1 MALAAMLPSV
11 MQAASIDVVTT
22 LAPLNATTGS
32 GVRGVHALTASQTWT
47 ANNEYFLTDRVFIPK
62 GIVLVIEPGTKIF
75 GITSDPNSTPTNKAD
90 DKVGALV
97 AARGGMLI
105 ADGTAAKP
113 IVFSSVADWEAQ
125 NNTDSPFDAD
135 VLVSSAPTKTSSG
148 QWGGVVLL
156 GNAYINHLNGTSG
169 TVLGNAT
176 IEGFVP
182 ASSPSDDADSPALP
196 DAIEYGF
203 DSSNTRDDYDSSG
216 VLRYVSIRHG
226 GYEFEAAKE
235 INGLTLGGVGAG
247 TIIDYVEVY
256 ANQDDGIEFFGG
268 TVSTKHLC
276 LAYNQDDN
284 FDFDSGHT
292 GTHQFLFSIADPG
305 MADGGWEADGIEGTT
320 TTGAAYEAAFVG
332 TTFTNA
338 SDKVLK
344 TGVTLSKPIVYNAT
358 LIGAGRNNT
367 FSTIAAGYGQVL
379 TEKGHHGLI
388 FDDFFNGELY
398 NSVIDDFA
406 QDVLFLR
413 DSGNKS
419 TGATAAIAYNTIG
432 RFGSAV
438 NPQVDTA
445 TAAGTIATSGNVT
458 VTVTGALVT
467 GSPLS
472 VSVAAL
478 NTDTASVWAGKVRVA
493 LAALPAITTSYN
505 VSGTDTSIVIS
516 TKVNASN
523 DTTLNIALAN
533 GTTTGVTAAATSAN
547 TVLGN
552 AAASVN
558 SGGGSNNAT
567 YVNGA
572 NTPNLIYNAS
582 TGVAL
587 DGNSNPNTDPQYTT
601 YTRNGSNVLTA
612 INPIPAS
619 GSPLLSSSLQT
630 GAPVTVTYRGAFGT
644 TNWAAGWTK
653 FSATGILQGAAE
665 GSAPFADADSDG
677 ISDTLED
684 NAALTTLGFNKN
696 VNNVSPTNLFSSIY
710 TAASILDLRTT
721 AGVTVQK
728 VGNTATLTVPVQKS
742 TGLNTWAPA
751 GNMTLGVDVSASPTK
766 EFYRLQVQDA
776 N

>member
-268 TVSTKHLC
+268 TVS
-276 LAYNQDDN
+276 
-284 FDFDSGHT
+284 
-292 GTHQFLFSIADPG
+292 I
-305 MADGGWEADGIEGTT
+305 
-320 TTGAAYEAAFVG
+320 
-332 TTFTNA
+332 
-338 SDKVLK
+338 
-344 TGVTLSKPIVYNAT
+344 
-358 LIGAGRNNT
+358 
-367 FSTIAAGYGQVL
+367 
-379 TEKGHHGLI
+379 
-388 FDDFFNGELY
+388 
-398 NSVIDDFA
+398 
-406 QDVLFLR
+406 
-413 DSGNKS
+413 
-419 TGATAAIAYNTIG
+419 
-432 RFGSAV
+432 
-438 NPQVDTA
+438 
-445 TAAGTIATSGNVT
+445 
-458 VTVTGALVT
+458 
-467 GSPLS
+467 
-472 VSVAAL
+472 
-478 NTDTASVWAGKVRVA
+478 
-493 LAALPAITTSYN
+493 
-505 VSGTDTSIVIS
+505 
-516 TKVNASN
+516 
-523 DTTLNIALAN
+523 
-533 GTTTGVTAAATSAN
+533 
-547 TVLGN
+547 
-552 AAASVN
+552 
-558 SGGGSNNAT
+558 
-567 YVNGA
+567 
-572 NTPNLIYNAS
+572 
-582 TGVAL
+582 
-587 DGNSNPNTDPQYTT
+587 
-601 YTRNGSNVLTA
+601 
-612 INPIPAS
+612 
-619 GSPLLSSSLQT
+619 
-630 GAPVTVTYRGAFGT
+630 
-644 TNWAAGWTK
+644 
-653 FSATGILQGAAE
+653 
-665 GSAPFADADSDG
+665 
-677 ISDTLED
+677 
-684 NAALTTLGFNKN
+684 
-696 VNNVSPTNLFSSIY
+696 
-710 TAASILDLRTT
+710 
-721 AGVTVQK
+721 
-728 VGNTATLTVPVQKS
+728 
-742 TGLNTWAPA
+742 
-751 GNMTLGVDVSASPTK
+751 SASPTTK
-766 EFYRLQVQDA
+766 MITSTSTAATPARTSSCSPSPTPVWPTAAGKRTVSKAPLQRGLHMRQLSLGLLLPMRPTRC
-776 N
+776 